1 MWKYANLLVDDDL
14 GDLAAARSLD
24 PGYLMLQSITN
35 MRGSRSQEISSVS
48 KEEKIDLF
56 FWEDSVLGSIPDDCF
71 DSLQPPGKTPRT
83 HFPSVFPYPCL
94 SLLSPDHLSD

>member
-56 FWEDSVLGSIPDDCF
+56 FLGGCSTGIDP
-71 DSLQPPGKTPRT
+71 
-83 HFPSVFPYPCL
+83 
-94 SLLSPDHLSD
+94 